1 MPISFDLVRQQWQRK
16 LIIVVAVVIGLAAV
30 MASRPISSEGSF
42 LHETVERGGI
52 FLILIAIM
60 GRTWCSMYISG
71 RKLVSLVTRG
81 PYSISRNPLYVF
93 SSIAAFG
100 VGAQLGSIVFAAI
113 CAAACLAIFRLV
125 VTHEEQALTQLFPAE
140 FPAYEARVP
149 RFLPDPSLWQ
159 DAETLVVRPDRVQ
172 RTFWDATLFLVAAVA
187 MKGVEALRDALA
199 MGPFLNLY

>member
-1 MPISFDLVRQQWQRK
+1 MPVSFDLVRQQWQRK
-16 LIIVVAVVIGLAAV
+16 LIIVAAVMLALGAV

-42 LHETVERGGI
+42 LHEAVERCGLL
-52 FLILIAIM
+52 LILVAII

-71 RKLVSLVTRG
+71 RKLVSLVTLG

-100 VGAQLGSIVFAAI
+100 VGAQVGSVVFAAI

-140 FPAYEARVP
+140 FRAYEARVP
-149 RFLPDPSLWQ
+149 RFLPDPSLWR

-172 RTFWDATLFLVAAVA
+172 RTFWDATLFLVAAGA
-187 MKGVEALRDALA
+187 MKGIEALRDALA
-199 MGPFLNLY
+199 VGPFLHLY